1 MSSNFLNFII
11 SILASAGFVNSAAM
25 AEIMALSLVGRINP
39 MLFGPGGHGKSQMVE
54 RVLSAIVGTLTRTLS
69 CGEGLSEARL
79 FGGLDFKA
87 LESEGLERFHAENSF
102 LAWDF
107 AVFEEIL
114 DAPSVVLLSL
124 KDTLTSKALRSGSQL
139 VPMRTQVLL
148 GLTNKEPGEVAEE
161 GPAVQALMERFPLQL
176 RVAWEDYSACS
187 FKALFAAQADK
198 RDSNISIT
206 FEELKKLQ
214 DKVTSVSIASRMDA
228 LLAQLLA
235 GQIERGVVVS
245 PRTAMFAR
253 KILATSAVIRGREYV
268 SEEDFVS
275 LRFLPGCEDIA
286 STIEADIRSAREKS
300 EAQDAI
306 TAIEREMANLDVN
319 STSPIKLLQAAKLG
333 MGIENRLSGLKVPDE
348 LVDRRNGLRTKIAEV
363 IKNAQKRALE
373 YTR

>member
-1 MSSNFLNFII
+1 MNFLNFVG
-11 SILASAGFVNSAAM
+11 SILTRSGFINSAAM
-25 AEIMALSLVGRINP
+25 AEILSLALVGRINP

-54 RVLSAIVGTLTRTLS
+54 RVLSAIVGALTRTLS

-79 FGGLDFKA
+79 FGGLDFNA
-87 LESEGLERFHAENSF
+87 LESEGVEKFHAENSF

-176 RVAWEDYSACS
+176 RVAWEDYSS
-187 FKALFAAQADK
+187 SVFQALFAAQADK
-198 RDSNISIT
+198 RDSSPTIT
-206 FEELKKLQ
+206 FEEIKSLQ
-214 DKVTSVSIASRMDA
+214 DKVNGVSIASRMDA

-235 GQIERGVVVS
+235 GQIERGVIVS

-253 KILATSAVIRGREYV
+253 RILATSAVIRGRDHV
-268 SEEDFVS
+268 TEEDFVS

-286 STIEADIRSAREKS
+286 STIEADLKAAREKS
-300 EAQDAI
+300 EAMDAI
-306 TAIEREMANLDVN
+306 ASIEAQMANLDLS
-319 STSPIKLLQAAKLG
+319 STKPIKLLQAAKIG
-333 MGIENRLSGLKVPDE
+333 MSIENQLSGLKVPDE
-348 LVDRRNGLRTKIAEV
+348 LVERRNGLRTRIAET

-373 YTR
+373 YTNT

>member
-1 MSSNFLNFII
+1 MNFLNIII
-11 SILASAGFVNSAAM
+11 SILTRAGFVNSAAM
-25 AEIMALSLVGRINP
+25 AEILALALVGRVNP

-54 RVLSAIVGTLTRTLS
+54 RVLSTIIGALTRTLS

-102 LAWDF
+102 LSWDF

-176 RVAWEDYSACS
+176 RVAWEDYSAGA
-187 FKALFAAQADK
+187 FKTLFAAQADK
-198 RDSNISIT
+198 RDSNMSIT
-206 FEELKKLQ
+206 FEEIKTLQ
-214 DKVTSVSIASRMDA
+214 NKVEGVSIASRMDA

-235 GQIERGVVVS
+235 GQIERGVIVS

-253 KILATSAVIRGREYV
+253 RILATSAVIRGRDHV
-268 SEEDFVS
+268 TEEDFIS

-286 STIEADIRSAREKS
+286 STIEADIKAAREKS
-300 EAQDAI
+300 VAQDTMA
-306 TAIEREMANLDVN
+306 AIEWKIAELDLS
-319 STSPIKLLQAAKLG
+319 STRPIKLLQAAKIG
-333 MGIENRLSGLKVPDE
+333 MEIENQLSGLKVPDE
-348 LVDRRNGLRTKIAEV
+348 LVERRNGLRTHIAEV

-373 YTR
+373 YTHN